1 MLIIVV
7 RVNSPENSNLYQ
19 FTLLQNAYRLQIV
32 KQTLILLEKA
42 LS

>member
-7 RVNSPENSNLYQ
+7 RVNSPENSNLHQ